1 MAKVMEYLFMI
12 TLHDTFVSQYLWKS
26 DSRTAC
32 RYQNLRMLKS
42 LTQNG
47 IVLVQSLC
55 NPIVYF
61 KSSVGYYLL

>member
-12 TLHDTFVSQYLWKS
+12 TLHDTVVSQYLWKS

-32 RYQNLRMLKS
+32 RYQNLSMPKS

-47 IVLVQSLC
+47 IFLVQNLC

-61 KSSVGYYLL
+61 KSSVGYYL

>member
-1 MAKVMEYLFMI
+1 MAKVREYLFMI
-12 TLHDTFVSQYLWKS
+12 TLHDTVVPPYLWKS

-47 IVLVQSLC
+47 IVLVQNLY
-55 NPIVYF
+55 NPLVYF
-61 KSSVGYYLL
+61 KSSVDYYL